1 LTEPVMD
8 FSDVPDGADE
18 STPRRRGRPRSPET
32 IDRDERVFTQLRDGG
47 PQSKEQLVEALGSV
61 KPTHVYLSLWRLAKE
76 KRVERASDGTSRHT
90 WQVVA

>member
-1 LTEPVMD
+1 MD

-18 STPRRRGRPRSPET
+18 STPRRRGRPRAPET
-32 IDRDERVFTQLRDGG
+32 IDRDERV
-47 PQSKEQLVEALGSV
+47 ALGSV